1 MLGAIL
7 GDIFGSGHRGS
18 PSDDFDFEL
27 SHPECGFTD
36 ETVLT
41 IAIANAIANNESYQ
55 SNIRKFAKEHPNVPG
70 GYGSN
75 FRFWL
80 YTGGDEPYRS
90 LGIGPAARVSS
101 VGWAFYDLTTT
112 LAEAEK
118 TARATHDH
126 VEAIKGAVA
135 LAHGIYL
142 GKKGFDAESMK
153 KIITENYGYDLEK
166 SLYALQE
173 SPILEAI
180 TPTLMPIV
188 FVSVFEAKSTER
200 ALVNAVKFGGPAGA
214 LASMTGAL
222 AESLYGIP
230 EHLKQDVLRRLPE
243 TFLNVMAH
251 FREIQ
256 SNQLSIEDRG
266 SHAA

>member
-75 FRFWL
+75 FRFLL

-90 LGIGPAARVSS
+90 LGIGPAARVS
-101 VGWAFYDLTTT
+101 
-112 LAEAEK
+112 
-118 TARATHDH
+118 
-126 VEAIKGAVA
+126 
-135 LAHGIYL
+135 
-142 GKKGFDAESMK
+142 
-153 KIITENYGYDLEK
+153 
-166 SLYALQE
+166 
-173 SPILEAI
+173 
-180 TPTLMPIV
+180 
-188 FVSVFEAKSTER
+188 
-200 ALVNAVKFGGPAGA
+200 
-214 LASMTGAL
+214 
-222 AESLYGIP
+222 
-230 EHLKQDVLRRLPE
+230 
-243 TFLNVMAH
+243 
-251 FREIQ
+251 
-256 SNQLSIEDRG
+256 
-266 SHAA
+266 